1 MGNIRILSLGAL
13 LGGAGA
19 YAANRLSQQAERAG
33 RAVGAQKYGM
43 TPTVSP
49 AAVDDVTLT
58 HKVESEL
65 FRDEHDAKGNV
76 SVNAANGVVQ
86 LRGEVDRPG
95 LIDELVQRARSVE
108 GVRNVENLL

>member
-1 MGNIRILSLGAL
+1 MGNIRILSFGAL

-43 TPTVSP
+43 TPTVSS

-95 LIDELVQRARSVE
+95 LIDELV
-108 GVRNVENLL
+108 